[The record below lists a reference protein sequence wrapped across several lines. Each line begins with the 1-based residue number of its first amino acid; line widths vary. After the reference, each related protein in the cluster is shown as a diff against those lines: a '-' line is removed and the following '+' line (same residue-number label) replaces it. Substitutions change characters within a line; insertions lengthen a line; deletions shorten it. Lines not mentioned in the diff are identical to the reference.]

1 MGLDLGP
8 LAKINFRTPPKPV
21 RITVIVL
28 PIIIVIAMIVFLV
41 YMPKKKKMDKIK
53 TAISA
58 LDNKITKANALAIKL
73 PEVEAAYKMMEKEL
87 CALEKVV
94 PAEYEVS
101 SFLKQINQRSIERN
115 LTVVNWKENPSRK
128 HSKGIVNEMPVSL
141 TLIGNYHKLGEF
153 FADLTT
159 FDRVINI
166 ENMQFSAIK
175 SKPGELKLS
184 AVLTAVAYT
193 TIKPVKCDEEDG
205 EEK

>member
-1 MGLDLGP
+1 
-8 LAKINFRTPPKPV
+8 
-21 RITVIVL
+21 
-28 PIIIVIAMIVFLV
+28 
-41 YMPKKKKMDKIK
+41 
-53 TAISA
+53 
-58 LDNKITKANALAIKL
+58 
-73 PEVEAAYKMMEKEL
+73 MMEKEL

-101 SFLKQINQRSIERN
+101 SFLKQINQRSIERK

-141 TLIGNYHKLGEF
+141 TLTGNYHKLGEF

-175 SKPGELKLS
+175 SKPGELKLN

-193 TIKPVKCDEEDG
+193 TIKPVKCGEEGG